1 MSSIVSQAV
10 TTDKSV
16 APEHAPKGNFAGSI
30 ELPLNRT
37 LPRTTTTPP
46 HNTQHSVAMAAEQQP
61 AHKPKCKP
69 HNFVSTPEANSPEF
83 SPPFHCQFYGW
94 RYCWSLRNS
103 NLLPPRCVHF
113 YSRHHSVL
121 IDIARCCTYYPP
133 SKWFQGS
140 DQGRHAN
147 GF

>member
-61 AHKPKCKP
+61 AHKPK
-69 HNFVSTPEANSPEF
+69 VSEILTFYPLGVYIFTP
-83 SPPFHCQFYGW
+83 
-94 RYCWSLRNS
+94 
-103 NLLPPRCVHF
+103 
-113 YSRHHSVL
+113 
-121 IDIARCCTYYPP
+121 DIIP
-133 SKWFQGS
+133 S
-140 DQGRHAN
+140 
-147 GF
+147 